1 MPTARVVEIVVP
13 VAVRGSGDRSTPS
26 GEHTVLRVHFTAT
39 DLVRTRVSDG
49 ADPLWETVLSLH
61 RLQDRHPDPAL
72 PVRRRSGHGDG
83 RGPLGMLLPLV
94 PRRGYFPDF
103 LTPPAAAAGVEPGLE
118 ALMSTPRTRLRA
130 ELTVLAD
137 RNPLPSWTRSL
148 ADGEPTALRRLARAL
163 RTYHHSTLGPL
174 WPRVTRRAHTDRALR
189 LHALWHGG
197 AEAMLR
203 TYGPAMRW
211 RSPVLE
217 VAYPVDRDLRLD
229 GRGLLLVPSCFARS
243 PVALADTAL
252 PPTLVYP
259 ARAPKADATKPAY
272 QGLAPLLGHTRAAVL
287 QALGGDPTTTELARR
302 AGVSLSSASEHAAVL
317 REAGLVASVRQSN
330 AVRHV
335 LTPLGSALLRENSP
349 SGA

>member
-1 MPTARVVEIVVP
+1 MVVH
-13 VAVRGSGDRSTPS
+13 ATVRGIGGCLRPS
-26 GEHTVLRVHFTAT
+26 GESTVLRVHFTAA

-61 RLQDRHPDPAL
+61 RLRDRTPDPAL
-72 PVRRRSGHGDG
+72 AAWLRSC
-83 RGPLGMLLPLV
+83 RCVSWEPLATLLALV

-103 LTPPAAAAGVEPGLE
+103 LTPPEGAAGVELGLE

-130 ELTVLAD
+130 ELTVLGG
-137 RNPLPSWTRSL
+137 RSPLPSWAGAL
-148 ADGEPTALRRLARAL
+148 ADGEPAALRRLAGSV
-163 RTYHHSTLGPL
+163 RTYYDGTLGPH
-174 WPRVTRRAHTDRALR
+174 WPHISSRAHSDRALR

-203 TYGPAMRW
+203 TYGPSMRW
-211 RSPVLE
+211 RAPVLE
-217 VAYPVDRDLRLD
+217 VVYPVDRDLHLD

-259 ARAPKADATKPAY
+259 AGPRTADDAPRMHK
-272 QGLAPLLGHTRAAVL
+272 GLAPLLGHTRAAVL

-317 REAGLVASVRQSN
+317 RGAGLVSSVRQSN
-330 AVRHV
+330 AVRHA
-335 LTPLGSALLRENSP
+335 LTPLGSALLRAERS
-349 SGA
+349 

>member
-1 MPTARVVEIVVP
+1 M
-13 VAVRGSGDRSTPS
+13 
-26 GEHTVLRVHFTAT
+26 RVHFTAA

-61 RLQDRHPDPAL
+61 RLRDKSPDPAL
-72 PVRRRSGHGDG
+72 ATWRRSRHGA
-83 RGPLGMLLPLV
+83 RQGPLGMLLPLV
-94 PRRGYFPDF
+94 PQRGYFPDF
-103 LTPPAAAAGVEPGLE
+103 LTPPAGAAGVEHGLE
-118 ALMSTPRTRLRA
+118 ALMSTPRTRLRS
-130 ELTVLAD
+130 ELAVLGG

-148 ADGEPTALRRLARAL
+148 ADGEPAALRRLARSV
-163 RTYHHSTLGPL
+163 RTYYHGTLGPN
-174 WPRVTRRAHTDRALR
+174 WPRISRRANTDRALR

-203 TYGPAMRW
+203 TYDPSMRW

-217 VAYPVDRDLRLD
+217 VAYPVDRDLHLD
-229 GRGLLLVPSCFARS
+229 GRGLLLVPSYFARS
-243 PVALADTAL
+243 PVALADPAL

-259 ARAPKADATKPAY
+259 ARPAADDAPRTDE
-272 QGLAPLLGHTRAAVL
+272 GLAPLLGHTRAAVL

-317 REAGLVASVRQSN
+317 RGAGLVSSVRQSN

-335 LTPLGSALLRENSP
+335 LTPLGSALLKADR
-349 SGA
+349 A

>member
-1 MPTARVVEIVVP
+1 M
-13 VAVRGSGDRSTPS
+13 
-26 GEHTVLRVHFTAT
+26 LRVHFTAA

-61 RLQDRHPDPAL
+61 RLRDRTPDPAL
-72 PVRRRSGHGDG
+72 AGWLRPG
-83 RGPLGMLLPLV
+83 RGARQGPLVMLLALV

-103 LTPPAAAAGVEPGLE
+103 LTPAAGAAGVELGLE

-130 ELTVLAD
+130 ELTVLGD
-137 RNPLPSWTRSL
+137 RNPLPSWAGSL
-148 ADGEPTALRRLARAL
+148 ADGEPATLRRLADSV
-163 RTYHHSTLGPL
+163 RTYYDGTLGPN
-174 WPRVTRRAHTDRALR
+174 WPRISRRADADRALR
-189 LHALWHGG
+189 LHALWRGG

-203 TYGPAMRW
+203 TYGPSMRW

-217 VAYPVDRDLRLD
+217 VVYPVDRDLHLD
-229 GRGLLLVPSCFARS
+229 GRGLLLVPSCFARC

-259 ARAPKADATKPAY
+259 ARPRTADDTPRTDK
-272 QGLAPLLGHTRAAVL
+272 GLAPLLGHTRAAVL

-317 REAGLVASVRQSN
+317 RGAGLVSSVRQNN
-330 AVRHV
+330 AVRHA
-335 LTPLGSALLRENSP
+335 LTPLGSALLRADRP
-349 SGA
+349 

>member
-1 MPTARVVEIVVP
+1 M
-13 VAVRGSGDRSTPS
+13 
-26 GEHTVLRVHFTAT
+26 LRVHFTAT

-61 RLQDRHPDPAL
+61 RLQDRRPDPAL
-72 PVRRRSGHGDG
+72 AAGRRSGHGDR

-103 LTPPAAAAGVEPGLE
+103 LTPPAAAAGLEHGLE
-118 ALMSTPRTRLRA
+118 ALMCTPRTRLRA
-130 ELTVLAD
+130 ELAVLGD

-148 ADGEPTALRRLARAL
+148 ADGEPAALRRLARAL
-163 RTYHHSTLGPL
+163 RTYHQGTLGPD
-174 WPRVTRRAHTDRALR
+174 WSRVTRRAHTDRALR

-203 TYGPAMRW
+203 TYGPSMRW

-259 ARAPKADATKPAY
+259 VRPRPADAARPAY
-272 QGLAPLLGHTRAAVL
+272 EGLAPLLGHTRAAVL

-317 REAGLVASVRQSN
+317 REAGLVSSVRQSN
-330 AVRHV
+330 AVHHV
-335 LTPLGSALLRENSP
+335 LTPLGSALLRGNQQPVVGVPPAP
-349 SGA
+349 SELGRT

>member
-1 MPTARVVEIVVP
+1 M
-13 VAVRGSGDRSTPS
+13 
-26 GEHTVLRVHFTAT
+26 LRVHFTAA

-61 RLQDRHPDPAL
+61 RLRDEGSDPAL
-72 PVRRRSGHGDG
+72 AAWRRSGDG
-83 RGPLGMLLPLV
+83 ARQGPLGMLLPLV

-103 LTPPAAAAGVEPGLE
+103 LTPPAGAAGVEHGLE
-118 ALMSTPRTRLRA
+118 ALMCTPRTRLRA
-130 ELTVLAD
+130 ELTVLSG
-137 RNPLPSWTRSL
+137 RNRLPSWTRSL
-148 ADGEPTALRRLARAL
+148 ADGEPAALRRLARAV
-163 RTYHHSTLGPL
+163 RTYHDRTLGPH
-174 WPRVTRRAHTDRALR
+174 WPRISRRTNSDRALR
-189 LHALWHGG
+189 LHALWQGG

-217 VAYPVDRDLRLD
+217 VAYPVDRDLHLD

-243 PVALADTAL
+243 PVALADPAL

-259 ARAPKADATKPAY
+259 ARPRRADDTPCPHKS
-272 QGLAPLLGHTRAAVL
+272 LAPLLGHTRAAVL
-287 QALGGDPTTTELARR
+287 QALGDDPTTTELAHR

-317 REAGLVASVRQSN
+317 RGAGLVASVRQSN

-335 LTPLGSALLRENSP
+335 LTPLGAALLR
-349 SGA
+349 ADTA